1 MTDLTPIMTLT
12 PPTYLDNIAHMEQ
25 DSPNVADT
33 LLFEENMTLAL
44 ILKDKGN
51 SLFKVKKYKEAIL
64 E

>member
-1 MTDLTPIMTLT
+1 
-12 PPTYLDNIAHMEQ
+12 MEQ